1 MGKLPMQR
9 QSLIWLKRV
18 HVCSAEHGMAMVFR
32 SLSNRPSLEIRGGD
46 ILTEGGLGGGWGR
59 EVKAGLAMKGLHFVV
74 SRFFSK
80 NFKH

>member
-18 HVCSAEHGMAMVFR
+18 HVCAEEHGMAMVFR
-32 SLSNRPSLEIRGGD
+32 SLSNRPSLGIRGED
-46 ILTEGGLGGGWGR
+46 ILTGGVGGGG

-74 SRFFSK
+74 PRFFSK
-80 NFKH
+80 NFRK

>member
-32 SLSNRPSLEIRGGD
+32 SLSNRPSLEMRGGD
-46 ILTEGGLGGGWGR
+46 ILTEGGLGGGGGGGGER
-59 EVKAGLAMKGLHFVV
+59 
-74 SRFFSK
+74 
-80 NFKH
+80 